1 MGGYADLAALVPEV
15 NRLTAW
21 IASMRWYRG
30 MDDVPIPPGGLSAR
44 LEALGVRRREALVG
58 AAVVAAAVLV
68 ALLLTA
74 RNAPAVVAP
83 PATAVPSSSSQ
94 PGSSAPD
101 ASPPGTSLFVHV
113 AGHVRSPGLYGLPAG
128 ARVAD
133 AIEAAGGA
141 RAAADV
147 DAVNL
152 AQIVTDGLKID
163 VPRRGSVDVPAT
175 SSASP
180 GAGSLVG
187 INSADQAALEVI
199 PGIGPVK
206 AAAIVQFRADNGA
219 FSSLEQLLEV
229 SGIGPATL
237 ESIRPYVSL

>member
-1 MGGYADLAALVPEV
+1 MG
-15 NRLTAW
+15 
-21 IASMRWYRG
+21 WYRG

-58 AAVVAAAVLV
+58 AAVVVAAVLV

-83 PATAVPSSSSQ
+83 PATAVPPSLPATGSSSAVAST
-94 PGSSAPD
+94 PSA
-101 ASPPGTSLFVHV
+101 SLFVHV
-113 AGHVRSPGLYGLPAG
+113 AGYVRSPGLYGLPAG

-133 AIEAAGGA
+133 AIEAAGGG
-141 RAAADV
+141 RAAADLGS
-147 DAVNL
+147 VNL
-152 AQIVTDGLKID
+152 AQVVTDGLKID
-163 VPRRGSVDVPAT
+163 VPRRGSIDVPAGT
-175 SSASP
+175 SASP
-180 GAGSLVG
+180 GAGSMVS
-187 INSADQAALEVI
+187 INSADQAALEMI

-206 AAAIVQFRADNGA
+206 AAAIVQFRVDNGA

-237 ESIRPYVSL
+237 ESILPYVSL